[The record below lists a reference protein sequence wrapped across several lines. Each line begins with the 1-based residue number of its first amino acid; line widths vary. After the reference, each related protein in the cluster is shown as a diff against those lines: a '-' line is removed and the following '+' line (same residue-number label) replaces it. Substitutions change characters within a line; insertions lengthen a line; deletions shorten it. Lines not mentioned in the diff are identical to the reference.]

1 MEIISTTEQL
11 NAVCAD
17 LATDAFVTV
26 DTEFM
31 RETTFWPQLCLIQI
45 AGAERAVIIDPLA
58 PGLDLAPFFNLM
70 NDAKILKVFHA
81 ARQDI
86 EIVVHRAGIVPHP
99 VFDTQVA
106 AMVCGFGEQVGY
118 ESIVRKLAGATID
131 KSSRFTDW
139 SRRPLTDKQLRYALA
154 DVTHLRQVY
163 SRLKTE
169 LDKSGRESWLEE
181 EMATLTSPDTYRTDP
196 KEAWRRLKFRARDK
210 KSLAVFIEVAAWRER
225 EAQERNVPRSRI
237 LKDDVLAEIAVHA
250 PKSSEDLKMLRAV
263 PRGFSDSKM
272 GAEVVSAVARG
283 LKADLSL
290 MPRLEDVPFRENGG
304 ALGDILR
311 LALKVISQS
320 EGVAPKL
327 IASSSDLDAIAA
339 NDDADVP
346 ALHGW
351 RRDLFGN
358 VALGIKRGQLSIVYE
373 AGEVRIIG
381 RNRATARRPLATA
394 TTNP

>member
-381 RNRATARRPLATA
+381 RNRATARRALETA
-394 TTNP
+394 TTTP